1 MTDGDQRPERVLIVR
16 LGAIGDVVNA
26 LTVATALKR
35 GPRPP
40 EIGWAV
46 HELALPLVETH
57 PAIDRV
63 HLWRKADGFAGFR
76 SVLREVRAARYDI
89 AVDLQRIAKSALLAR
104 LSRAPRVLGWDRARS
119 KEGAWLLATERI
131 PAGDPERH
139 MIEHYREFAQA
150 LDLEDTQPERLLPSA
165 PAAEAWLDEGLT
177 DSGEPLVVL
186 NVGASKPGNR
196 WPAERFGEVAA
207 GLEIEGYAP
216 HLTGGPDDREA
227 GARAL
232 AAAGGAAFDLTGA
245 TDLAQ
250 LTALL
255 RRAALFI
262 GCDTGPMHMAAAVET
277 PVLAIFGPA
286 NPRRTGPWGA
296 GHRVLQQLPE
306 GSGEGGWRRASTAG
320 VTANDVL
327 VAALEMLRH

>member
-1 MTDGDQRPERVLIVR
+1 MPDGTPRPERVLIVR

-46 HELALPLVETH
+46 HELALPLVEGH
-57 PAIDRV
+57 PAVDRV

-76 SVLREVRAARYDI
+76 SVLRDVRAAKYDV
-89 AVDLQRIAKSALLAR
+89 AVDLQRIAKSAALAR

-119 KEGAWLLATERI
+119 KEGAWLFATERI

-139 MIEHYREFAQA
+139 MIEHYREFARA
-150 LDLEDTQPERLLPSA
+150 LGLEDTEPERVLPDV
-165 PAAEAWLDEGLT
+165 PAAEAWLQEGLT
-177 DSGEPLVVL
+177 EETKPLIVL

-216 HLTGGPDDREA
+216 LLTGGPDDQQA
-227 GARAL
+227 GARAVL
-232 AAAGGAAFDLTGA
+232 GAGGAALDLTGA

-255 RRAALFI
+255 RRALLFI
-262 GCDTGPMHMAAAVET
+262 GCDTGPMHMAAAVGT

-286 NPRRTGPWGA
+286 NPERTGPWGA
-296 GHRVLQQLPE
+296 GHRVLQHLPP
-306 GSGEGGWRRASTAG
+306 GGKADAWRGASTED
-320 VTANDVL
+320 VTAAEVL
-327 VAALEMLRH
+327 GEALAMLGR